1 MHIPPDWDVFG
12 ILIVSFLAFWVI
24 FGWLFFDPFLKL
36 LGEREGR
43 IKDLNERA
51 ERLLAEAK
59 SAIEDREKQLADVR
73 REALARRES
82 ERRAAETEA
91 AKTLEKARDEARTAL
106 ENVRAG
112 IDRDIEAAKGE
123 LERMARE
130 LAAELAGRVLGRPVR
145 ANEAANN

>member
-43 IKDLNERA
+43 IKNLNERA

-59 SAIEDREKQLADVR
+59 SAIEDRERALAAVRRDALTR
-73 REALARRES
+73 REA
-82 ERRAAETEA
+82 ERRAAESEA
-91 AKTLEKARDEARTAL
+91 AKTLEEARAEARAAL
-106 ENVRAG
+106 EEVRAG
-112 IDRDIEAAKGE
+112 IDRDIEAARGD
-123 LERMARE
+123 LEQMARQ
-130 LAAELAGRVLGRPVR
+130 LAIELAGRVLGRPAR
-145 ANEAANN
+145 GAEAANN

>member
-130 LAAELAGRVLGRPVR
+130 LATELAGRVLGRPVR
-145 ANEAANN
+145 AEKAANN

>member
-130 LAAELAGRVLGRPVR
+130 LAAELAGRVLGRQVR

>member
-1 MHIPPDWDVFG
+1 MHIPPDWGVFG
-12 ILIVSFLAFWVI
+12 ILIVSFLAFRMI

-43 IKDLNERA
+43 IKGLNERA

-59 SAIEDREKQLADVR
+59 DAIEDHDRQLATVR
-73 REALARRES
+73 REALIRRES
-82 ERRAAETEA
+82 ERRAAEAEA
-91 AKTLEKARDEARTAL
+91 AKTIEAARAEARAAR

-123 LERMARE
+123 LEQMARRLAGE
-130 LAAELAGRVLGRPVR
+130 LAARVLGRPVR
-145 ANEAANN
+145 TDGAANN

>member
-12 ILIVSFLAFWVI
+12 ILIVSFLVFWVI

-36 LGEREGR
+36 LGEREDR

-82 ERRAAETEA
+82 ERRAAEAEA
-91 AKTLEKARDEARTAL
+91 ARTLEEARSEARAAL

-145 ANEAANN
+145 ADGTANN